1 MAQKKDLNS
10 NHEIIDEQ
18 EVIENLLDGNAKQG
32 NSQKQNGA
40 EEIKQR
46 QVIYTKQVGCF
57 DMRSIIINLII
68 YTLVLMVTSGWF
80 EGFYIASF

>member
-1 MAQKKDLNS
+1 MDQKKDLNS

-18 EVIENLLDGNAKQG
+18 EVIENLLDGNAKQS
-32 NSQKQNGA
+32 NSQKQKGP
-40 EEIKQR
+40 EDIKQP

-57 DMRSIIINLII
+57 DMRSIGINLIV

-80 EGFYIASF
+80 QGFYIAI